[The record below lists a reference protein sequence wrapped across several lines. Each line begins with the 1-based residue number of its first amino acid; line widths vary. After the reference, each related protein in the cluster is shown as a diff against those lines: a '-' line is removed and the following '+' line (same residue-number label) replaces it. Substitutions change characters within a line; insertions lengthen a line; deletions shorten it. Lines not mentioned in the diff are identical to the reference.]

1 MKKFKFGNFHIKDS
15 SLNKSLQWLKHKCAW
30 CPFSYYRPHNS
41 SSHMMRIIFWTVI
54 FLTGPEGW
62 VWVRGDSSASVRAMI
77 VCRGGGLGNWLHF
90 CIDTCQQLWCNQVLF
105 TWKQKFPGCHPFV
118 PPSHVA
124 PPRFERTTCGSGGM
138 VSCTLKSQHN
148 SCDLWLGKMIGMEIN
163 EISMELFAISVQYNM
178 IWKSMWYW
186 KLLYL

>member
-1 MKKFKFGNFHIKDS
+1 
-15 SLNKSLQWLKHKCAW
+15 
-30 CPFSYYRPHNS
+30 
-41 SSHMMRIIFWTVI
+41 
-54 FLTGPEGW
+54 
-62 VWVRGDSSASVRAMI
+62 MI

-138 VSCTLKSQHN
+138 VSCTLKNQHN
-148 SCDLWLGKMIGMEIN
+148 SCDIWMGKWLAWRLMKYHWNICYPCTIQNGLKIHVILFQIVISIKLDGVWAKQEVNLVRFIYRRKYFVRVIN
-163 EISMELFAISVQYNM
+163 FLHKFINILN
-178 IWKSMWYW
+178 
-186 KLLYL
+186 